1 MRWDVEKMLTNE
13 FNLVLPIP
21 VGAIKRLSEK
31 IFNFLTFFSLDW
43 KMITVDMFSKNIK
56 PNVCKIF
63 SQMDVL
69 LNNKTL
75 KNIYNLHEHKVN
87 IY

>member
-1 MRWDVEKMLTNE
+1 MRRGKNVNKWIQFGFTNTCRR
-13 FNLVLPIP
+13 
-21 VGAIKRLSEK
+21 KRLSKK
-31 IFNFLTFFSLDW
+31 IFNFLTFFFFRLKNDNRC
-43 KMITVDMFSKNIK
+43 FLKNIK
-56 PNVCKIF
+56 PNVCKNF

-75 KNIYNLHEHKVN
+75 KNIYILHEHKVN

>member
-1 MRWDVEKMLTNE
+1 
-13 FNLVLPIP
+13 
-21 VGAIKRLSEK
+21 
-31 IFNFLTFFSLDW
+31 
-43 KMITVDMFSKNIK
+43 MITVDMFSKNIK
-56 PNVCKIF
+56 PNVYKNF

>member
-1 MRWDVEKMLTNE
+1 MKCGKNVNKWIQFGFTNTCRR
-13 FNLVLPIP
+13 
-21 VGAIKRLSEK
+21 KRLSK
-31 IFNFLTFFSLDW
+31 KFFNILTFFSLDW

-56 PNVCKIF
+56 PNVCKNF